1 MRQQKVD
8 LPIAISGEKFEGAE
22 TPELICPSCW
32 YITKQRY
39 GVDHEYTC
47 NHCGHI
53 SNPAQE
59 ELRTKSKLSVR
70 GSRDKE
76 SRVAYPKDPNEDFF
90 NKDNIE
96 PQGAFKALQD
106 RGLKIT
112 TYSEIGPNGRPLK
125 RNRWS

>member
-1 MRQQKVD
+1 MTKYYEEQNRIDKMRQQKVD

-59 ELRTKSKLSVR
+59 ELRTEVKTICTRKS
-70 GSRDKE
+70 
-76 SRVAYPKDPNEDFF
+76 
-90 NKDNIE
+90 
-96 PQGAFKALQD
+96 
-106 RGLKIT
+106 
-112 TYSEIGPNGRPLK
+112 
-125 RNRWS
+125 